1 MTAPPRSN
9 RRDNDVVW
17 LHRAALGERD
27 GAPHPVKASSQS
39 AVAIAHPNIALAKYW
54 GKRPYGHNLPAVPSL
69 SVTLAGM
76 ATRTKVAFD
85 DALAEDVFVLNGSE
99 ARGESLTRVS
109 GLLDRIRKRTDI
121 GTKARVESAND
132 FPTASGLASSAS
144 AFAALAVAASA
155 AAGLDLDRAVL
166 SDLARRTSVSAA
178 RSVLG
183 GFVELRAGKE
193 GDEDLPATEIAAP
206 NHWDVAIVVAVTRE
220 GPKDVGS
227 SEGMKHTMQTSPYT
241 DAWIERAPA
250 LFERV
255 RSGVIDRDLSAI
267 GPAVEQSAL
276 MMHAAAIAAD
286 PGILYFTGAT
296 VEAINAVRK
305 MRKDG
310 LEGYLTIDA
319 GPHVK
324 VLTRGADA
332 ERVAET
338 MRAVPGVLRTIVA
351 RPGPGAHVES

>member
-1 MTAPPRSN
+1 MN
-9 RRDNDVVW
+9 
-17 LHRAALGERD
+17 L
-27 GAPHPVKASSQS
+27 S
-39 AVAIAHPNIALAKYW
+39 ATAIAHPNIALAKYW
-54 GKRPYGHNLPAVPSL
+54 GKTAFGHNLPAVPSL

-76 ATRTKVAFD
+76 ATRTTVSFD
-85 DALAEDVFVLNGSE
+85 ESLAADQLVLNGEPS
-99 ARGESLTRVS
+99 AGETLARVS
-109 GLLDRIRKRTDI
+109 GLLDRVRARAGKHGLR
-121 GTKARVESAND
+121 ARVDSKND

-144 AFAALAVAASA
+144 AFAALAVAAARAAELELDA
-155 AAGLDLDRAVL
+155 AAL

-183 GFVELRAGKE
+183 GFVTLRAGVE
-193 GDEDLPATEIAAP
+193 GDEVLPAEQLAPAA
-206 NHWDVAIVVAVTRE
+206 HWDVAIVVAVTRE

-227 SEGMKHTMQTSPYT
+227 SEGMKHTMKTSPYT
-241 DAWIERAPA
+241 GAWVERAPA
-250 LFERV
+250 LFDRV
-255 RSGVIDRDLSAI
+255 RAGVLAKDLAAI

-296 VEAINAVRK
+296 VEAIAAVRR

-324 VLTRGADA
+324 VLTRGSDA

-338 MRAVPGVLRTIVA
+338 MRSVPGVLRTIVA
-351 RPGPGAHVES
+351 RPGPGAHVEP